1 MTPLPRYAAAVVICG
16 DCSREFE
23 RKTNIAPALL
33 AYDLLQLQSSKLENT
48 RACAPRGGGGGAGNQ
63 PASSFSDSQNSQDD
77 YIAGHIYLR

>member
-48 RACAPRGGGGGAGNQ
+48 RACAPRGGGGAGNQ